1 VQSFIT
7 QPLRPPLIRRKSNAA
22 GIMKKMSGGNVINDN
37 TNEMME
43 LNPLVSSIKI
53 SATVE
58 IFSLVKQM
66 EAEGIEVTSLCVG
79 EPDFPPP
86 KSVLDAA
93 IKAIESNETRYT
105 AVSGTMALREAIA
118 NDLQNRKGVT
128 YDAQTEIL
136 VSNGAKQCVYQG
148 VLATCGTGDTAIIVA
163 PYWPSYPEMV
173 ALSGANAIILR
184 TQRDNGYLISPHAL
198 RSCLE
203 ENKEKNVKLL
213 ILCNPSNPTGGVH
226 SKQRLEE
233 IADVL
238 EDFPGV
244 TVLSDEIYERLV
256 YGDKLDNGHFSFAA
270 LSPSMR
276 ARTITING
284 FSKAYAM
291 TGMRLGYMAAPPK
304 LLRAATTIQSQLTSC
319 AGSISQSA
327 GVAALEAVSESEME
341 ANLLIMKEKRD
352 FVVQKLKA
360 MHKVKLAVPPTGA
373 FYVLPDVSTYYD
385 GDDVKLCV
393 ELLKKKRL
401 ALVPGTSFGAPGTV
415 RISYATSMQELEV
428 AMDKLRSFLDD
439 LV

>member
-1 VQSFIT
+1 MN
-7 QPLRPPLIRRKSNAA
+7 PLSKI
-22 GIMKKMSGGNVINDN
+22 
-37 TNEMME
+37 ME
-43 LNPLVSSIKI
+43 LLFQK
-53 SATVE
+53 ATVE

-93 IKAIESNETRYT
+93 IKAIESNETQYT
-105 AVSGTMALREAIA
+105 AVSGTTALREAIA
-118 NDLQNRKGVT
+118 KDLHNCKGVT

-148 VLATCGTGDTAIIVA
+148 VLATCGTKDTAIIVA
-163 PYWPSYPEMV
+163 PYWPSYPGKFWECLLFRFEAKIRQLNIPSTLYKTEMV
-173 ALSGANAIILR
+173 ALSGANAVILR
-184 TQRDNGYLISPHAL
+184 TKEDDGYLISPHAL

-226 SKQRLEE
+226 LKQRLKG

-256 YGDKLDNGHFSFAA
+256 YGVTPEDEHVSFAS

-284 FSKAYAM
+284 YV
-291 TGMRLGYMAAPPK
+291 
-304 LLRAATTIQSQLTSC
+304 TI
-319 AGSISQSA
+319 
-327 GVAALEAVSESEME
+327 
-341 ANLLIMKEKRD
+341 
-352 FVVQKLKA
+352 
-360 MHKVKLAVPPTGA
+360 
-373 FYVLPDVSTYYD
+373 
-385 GDDVKLCV
+385 
-393 ELLKKKRL
+393 
-401 ALVPGTSFGAPGTV
+401 
-415 RISYATSMQELEV
+415 
-428 AMDKLRSFLDD
+428 
-439 LV
+439 